1 MMEGKICLI
10 TGATDGI
17 GKQTAFDLAQQGAH
31 VVLVGRSPE
40 KAEKCVAEIKQKTGN
55 VNVDY
60 LLADFSSQKQTRQLA
75 EDFLA
80 KYDRLD
86 VLVNN
91 AGLMSM
97 SRRETEDGLELM
109 FGVNHIGYFLLTT
122 LLLDRILASGEARI
136 VNVASDAHVG
146 VALDF
151 DDLQNENNFSAM
163 RVYGQSKLANIYF
176 TYELARRLA
185 ETKVTVNCLHP
196 GFVATN
202 IGANSIP
209 YIGGGVKR
217 ILNLFVGKNVA
228 DGAAISVYLASSPEV
243 ATVSGKYFVDC
254 QAIQSSEVSYDEA
267 IAKQLWEVSEGLIQ
281 S

>member
-1 MMEGKICLI
+1 MEGKICLI

-17 GKQTAFDLAQQGAH
+17 GKQTAFDLAKQGVH
-31 VVLVGRSPE
+31 LVLVGRSQE
-40 KAEKCVAEIKQKTGN
+40 KVESCVAEIKQKTGN
-55 VNVDY
+55 GNVDY
-60 LLADFSSQKQTRQLA
+60 MLADFSSQRQTRQLA
-75 EDFLA
+75 DDVLS

-151 DDLQNENNFSAM
+151 DDLQNEKRFSAM

-202 IGANSIP
+202 MGANNVP
-209 YIGGGVKR
+209 YIGGAIKKVV
-217 ILNLFVGKNVA
+217 NLFAGKNVI
-228 DGAAISVYLASSPEV
+228 DGAATSVYLASSAEV

-254 QAIQSSEVSYDEA
+254 QPVQSSEVSYDEA
-267 IAKQLWEVSEGLIQ
+267 IAQRLWEVSESLVQ
-281 S
+281 L